1 MSTAGEVPE
10 LIQGGMGVG
19 IFCSAADVVEFLLG
33 ARRTATALEPAAA
46 VPA

>member
-1 MSTAGEVPE
+1 MSTSGEVPE

-19 IFCSAADVVEFLLG
+19 ISCSAADVVEFLLG
-33 ARRTATALEPAAA
+33 ARRAVSALEPAAG